1 MVPSRAAG
9 KSYIKKVLRLINYWI
24 ENSILKSIALKLINI
39 MSALLLKKP
48 SKRSNTKDHISGFG
62 RRLILWEEGKFGDL
76 FWEAKTIQNGL
87 KTIFNSYG
95 TASISKQFADLMQKW
110 NVTSFTEDS
119 ILEGPIIRFDLTV
132 YAVIDSSL
140 ILRAAVSIKVISGP
154 SSKDTDGWRK
164 IVFRYFKNTS
174 KHCGDY
180 GEGLKKYLAALT
192 QKLFDSITSDKSLET
207 FLACQLIPLGKCFGV
222 RSTRL
227 GKVLEEL

>member
-1 MVPSRAAG
+1 MVPSIAAG

-48 SKRSNTKDHISGFG
+48 SKRSKTKDHISAFG

-76 FWEAKTIQNGL
+76 FREAKTIQNGL

-154 SSKDTDGWRK
+154 SSKDSDGWRK

-174 KHCGDY
+174 GIMEK
-180 GEGLKKYLAALT
+180 ALR
-192 QKLFDSITSDKSLET
+192 T
-207 FLACQLIPLGKCFGV
+207 FWLL
-222 RSTRL
+222 
-227 GKVLEEL
+227 